1 MNKVFLTIS
10 LMFVLLCVNGCKSN
24 DAQKIQIPFPS
35 EILAQEPI
43 EGTEG
48 KYVLPYTSDGVLTEW
63 VELAID
69 AGIGEDLGGL
79 VGSLVGRQLVSGI
92 PFIGATIGNNVGE
105 NVGRTMAID
114 AIGGIDVLKQSS
126 DLSFDSL
133 EEMSRYLYKNHSDH
147 AYYLPA
153 IKATMVF
160 YPELKY
166 VYNQAIINA
175 PRW

>member
-1 MNKVFLTIS
+1 MNKITVTII
-10 LMFVLLCVNGCKSN
+10 LMFVLICLHGCKSN

-35 EILAQEPI
+35 EILAKEPI
-43 EGTEG
+43 DGTEG

-69 AGIGEDLGGL
+69 AGIGKDLGGL

-92 PFIGATIGNNVGE
+92 PFIGSTIGNNVGE
-105 NVGRTMAID
+105 TMGKSMAID
-114 AIGGIDVLKQSS
+114 AIGGIEALKESS
-126 DLSFDSL
+126 DLSFNSL

-147 AYYLPA
+147 PYYLPA

-160 YPELKY
+160 YPELKE
-166 VYNQAIINA
+166 VYLSLIHI
-175 PRW
+175 

>member
-1 MNKVFLTIS
+1 MKKILLTMS
-10 LMFVLLCVNGCKSN
+10 MLWVLLSVIGCKST
-24 DAQKIQIPFPS
+24 DTQKISIPFPS
-35 EILAQEPI
+35 EVLAQEPI

-69 AGIGEDLGGL
+69 AGIGKDLGGL

-92 PFIGATIGNNVGE
+92 PFIGSTIGNNVGE
-105 NVGRTMAID
+105 NIGKTMAID
-114 AIGGIDVLKQSS
+114 AIGGIDVLKESS

-133 EEMSRYLYKNHSDH
+133 EAMSIYLYKHHTDH
-147 AYYLPA
+147 PYYLPA

-160 YPELKY
+160 YPELKE
-166 VYNQAIINA
+166 VYNQAIISA

>member
-1 MNKVFLTIS
+1 MNKTFSTIFI
-10 LMFVLLCVNGCKSN
+10 MFVIVFMHGCKSN
-24 DAQKIQIPFPS
+24 DANKIQIPFPS

-43 EGTEG
+43 DGTEG

-92 PFIGATIGNNVGE
+92 PFIGANIGNNLGE
-105 NVGRTMAID
+105 SVGRTMAID
-114 AIGGIDVLKQSS
+114 AIGGIETLKESS
-126 DLSFDSL
+126 DLSFNSL

-160 YPELKY
+160 YPELKD
-166 VYNQAIINA
+166 VYNKAIINA